1 MRMSGA
7 DAFVQSRELS
17 IQRCTFFRWRRET
30 TACRRRTMRLRES
43 VKSARTIRPRSPH
56 RRAFIALCVCRRPA
70 DINSA
75 GQARWRDAKLLVYNG
90 HRDITQL
97 AAVVTSATTRR
108 TLTLHEQP
116 FYFRHIEIT
125 AHWSPLATLWH
136 SLLHAV
142 INATLIK
149 SLAAEYDPVYEQ

>member
-1 MRMSGA
+1 
-7 DAFVQSRELS
+7 
-17 IQRCTFFRWRRET
+17 
-30 TACRRRTMRLRES
+30 MRLRES

-125 AHWSPLATLWH
+125 AHWSPLATL
-136 SLLHAV
+136 
-142 INATLIK
+142 
-149 SLAAEYDPVYEQ
+149 